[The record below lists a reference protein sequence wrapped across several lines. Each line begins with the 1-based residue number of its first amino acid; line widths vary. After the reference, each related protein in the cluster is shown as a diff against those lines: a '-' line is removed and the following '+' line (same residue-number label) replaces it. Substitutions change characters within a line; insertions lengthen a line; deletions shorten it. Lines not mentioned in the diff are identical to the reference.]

1 MDIKEI
7 LSSKMSDRTKVELL
21 SFMLEKAAPQEPAPA
36 EEPKAVETL
45 ETPLTQQEQRQQG
58 AENTLLELMGMLN
71 AKHSAPVT
79 STALEAVAPGAPTAL
94 EAAAPGAPSALEAA
108 AEKMSKAA
116 DVISQQIGF
125 MAGYDS
131 GAKTPIEEGREAI
144 AQLMLAD
151 NFKI

>member
-21 SFMLEKAAPQEPAPA
+21 SFMLEKAAPATEPPA
-36 EEPKAVETL
+36 QDTKAVEML
-45 ETPLTQQEQRQQG
+45 ETPLTQQEQRQQA
-58 AENTLLELMGMLN
+58 AENGLMELMGMLN
-71 AKHSAPVT
+71 AKQPAAPASAPPAQT
-79 STALEAVAPGAPTAL
+79 
-94 EAAAPGAPSALEAA
+94 ALEAA

-116 DVISQQIGF
+116 ETISQQIGF

-131 GAKTPIEEGREAI
+131 SAKTPIEEGRDAI

>member
-36 EEPKAVETL
+36 EEPKAIETL

-71 AKHSAPVT
+71 AKHSAPAT
-79 STALEAVAPGAPTAL
+79 STALEAVAPGAPT
-94 EAAAPGAPSALEAA
+94 ALEAA

>member
-36 EEPKAVETL
+36 EEPKAAETL

-58 AENTLLELMGMLN
+58 AENTLLELMGMLG
-71 AKHSAPVT
+71 AKQAAPVT
-79 STALEAVAPGAPTAL
+79 STALE
-94 EAAAPGAPSALEAA
+94 EAAPGASTALEAA

-116 DVISQQIGF
+116 EVISQQIGF

-131 GAKTPIEEGREAI
+131 SAKTPIEEGHEAI

>member
-36 EEPKAVETL
+36 EEPKAIETL

-79 STALEAVAPGAPTAL
+79 STALEAAAPAAPT
-94 EAAAPGAPSALEAA
+94 ALEAA

>member
-7 LSSKMSDRTKVELL
+7 LASKMSDRTKVELL
-21 SFMLEKAAPQEPAPA
+21 SFMLEKAAPATEPLPA
-36 EEPKAVETL
+36 QEPKAVEML
-45 ETPLTQQEQRQQG
+45 DSPLTQQEQRQQA
-58 AENTLLELMGMLN
+58 AENSLLELMRMLN
-71 AKHSAPVT
+71 AKQPEAPASAP
-79 STALEAVAPGAPTAL
+79 
-94 EAAAPGAPSALEAA
+94 AAQTALEAA

-116 DVISQQIGF
+116 ETISQQIGF

-131 GAKTPIEEGREAI
+131 SAKTPIEEGHDAI

>member
-36 EEPKAVETL
+36 EEPKATETL
-45 ETPLTQQEQRQQG
+45 ESPLTQQEQRQQG

-79 STALEAVAPGAPTAL
+79 STALEAAAPEAPT
-94 EAAAPGAPSALEAA
+94 ALEAA

-116 DVISQQIGF
+116 EVISQQIGF

>member
-21 SFMLEKAAPQEPAPA
+21 SFMLENAAPATEQRPAQ
-36 EEPKAVETL
+36 EPKAVEML
-45 ETPLTQQEQRQQG
+45 DTPLSQQEQRQQA
-58 AENTLLELMGMLN
+58 AENSLLELMGMLN
-71 AKHSAPVT
+71 AKQ
-79 STALEAVAPGAPTAL
+79 PTAPAS
-94 EAAAPGAPSALEAA
+94 EPQAQTALEAA

-116 DVISQQIGF
+116 ETISQQIGF

-131 GAKTPIEEGREAI
+131 SAKTPIEEGREAI

>member
-36 EEPKAVETL
+36 EEPKAAETL

-58 AENTLLELMGMLN
+58 AENTLLELMGMLG
-71 AKHSAPVT
+71 AKQSAPVT
-79 STALEAVAPGAPTAL
+79 STALEEVAPGAST
-94 EAAAPGAPSALEAA
+94 ALEAA

-116 DVISQQIGF
+116 EVISQQIGF

-131 GAKTPIEEGREAI
+131 SAKTPIEEGHEAI

>member
-36 EEPKAVETL
+36 EEPKAIETL

-79 STALEAVAPGAPTAL
+79 STALEAAAPGAPT
-94 EAAAPGAPSALEAA
+94 ALEAA

>member
-7 LSSKMSDRTKVELL
+7 LTSKMSDRTKVELL
-21 SFMLEKAAPQEPAPA
+21 SFMLEKAAPQQGPAQ
-36 EEPKAVETL
+36 EQEPKAVETL

-58 AENTLLELMGMLN
+58 AESTLLELMGMFN
-71 AKHSAPVT
+71 AKQP
-79 STALEAVAPGAPTAL
+79 
-94 EAAAPGAPSALEAA
+94 AAPASEPAALTALEAA

-116 DVISQQIGF
+116 EAINQQIGF

-131 GAKTPIEEGREAI
+131 SAKTPIEEGRDAI

>member
-36 EEPKAVETL
+36 EEPKAIETL
-45 ETPLTQQEQRQQG
+45 ESPLTQQEQRQQG

-79 STALEAVAPGAPTAL
+79 STALEAMAPGAPT
-94 EAAAPGAPSALEAA
+94 ALEAA

>member
-21 SFMLEKAAPQEPAPA
+21 SFMLEKTAPQ
-36 EEPKAVETL
+36 EEPKAIETL

-71 AKHSAPVT
+71 AKQPVAPAPV
-79 STALEAVAPGAPTAL
+79 P
-94 EAAAPGAPSALEAA
+94 AAQTALEAA

-116 DVISQQIGF
+116 ETISQQIGF

-131 GAKTPIEEGREAI
+131 SAKTPIEEGHEAI

>member
-36 EEPKAVETL
+36 EEPKAIEPL
-45 ETPLTQQEQRQQG
+45 ESPLTQQEQRQQG

-79 STALEAVAPGAPTAL
+79 STALEAVAPGAPT
-94 EAAAPGAPSALEAA
+94 ALEAA

>member
-21 SFMLEKAAPQEPAPA
+21 SFMLEKTAPAQASQEPPA
-36 EEPKAVETL
+36 QEPEAVKTL
-45 ETPLTQQEQRQQG
+45 ETPLTQQEQRQQA
-58 AENTLLELMGMLN
+58 AENSLLELMGMLN
-71 AKHSAPVT
+71 AKQPAVSAPPAQT
-79 STALEAVAPGAPTAL
+79 
-94 EAAAPGAPSALEAA
+94 ALEAA

-116 DVISQQIGF
+116 ETISQQIGF

-131 GAKTPIEEGREAI
+131 SAKTPIEEGHEAI

>member
-36 EEPKAVETL
+36 EEPKAIETL
-45 ETPLTQQEQRQQG
+45 ESPLTQQEQRQQG

-79 STALEAVAPGAPTAL
+79 STALEAVAPGAPT
-94 EAAAPGAPSALEAA
+94 ALEAA

>member
-21 SFMLEKAAPQEPAPA
+21 SFMLEKAAPATEPLPA
-36 EEPKAVETL
+36 QEPKAVEMVD
-45 ETPLTQQEQRQQG
+45 TPLTQQEQRQQA
-58 AENTLLELMGMLN
+58 AENSLLELMGMLN
-71 AKHSAPVT
+71 AKQP
-79 STALEAVAPGAPTAL
+79 
-94 EAAAPGAPSALEAA
+94 AAQTALEAA

-116 DVISQQIGF
+116 ETISRQIGF

-131 GAKTPIEEGREAI
+131 SAKTPIEEGRDAI

>member
-36 EEPKAVETL
+36 EEPKAAETL

-58 AENTLLELMGMLN
+58 AENTLLELMGMLG
-71 AKHSAPVT
+71 AKQSAPVT
-79 STALEAVAPGAPTAL
+79 STALE
-94 EAAAPGAPSALEAA
+94 EAAPGASTALEAA

-116 DVISQQIGF
+116 EVISQQIGF

-131 GAKTPIEEGREAI
+131 SAKTPIEEGHEAI

>member
-21 SFMLEKAAPQEPAPA
+21 SFMLEKAAPATEPLPA
-36 EEPKAVETL
+36 QEPKAVEMVD
-45 ETPLTQQEQRQQG
+45 TPLTQQEQRQQA
-58 AENTLLELMGMLN
+58 AENSLLELMGMLN
-71 AKHSAPVT
+71 AKQP
-79 STALEAVAPGAPTAL
+79 
-94 EAAAPGAPSALEAA
+94 AAQTALEAA

-116 DVISQQIGF
+116 ETISRQIGF

-131 GAKTPIEEGREAI
+131 SAKTPSEEGRDAI

>member
-21 SFMLEKAAPQEPAPA
+21 SFMLEKEAPQEPAPA
-36 EEPKAVETL
+36 EEPKAIETL

-94 EAAAPGAPSALEAA
+94 EAAA
-108 AEKMSKAA
+108 EKMSKAA

>member
-21 SFMLEKAAPQEPAPA
+21 SFMLEKEAPQAPAPA
-36 EEPKAVETL
+36 EEPKAIETL

-71 AKHSAPVT
+71 AKQSAPVT
-79 STALEAVAPGAPTAL
+79 ATAL
-94 EAAAPGAPSALEAA
+94 EAAAPGAPTALEAA

-116 DVISQQIGF
+116 EVISRQISF

-131 GAKTPIEEGREAI
+131 GAKTPIEEGHEAI

>member
-21 SFMLEKAAPQEPAPA
+21 SFMLEKAAPATEPLPA
-36 EEPKAVETL
+36 QEPKAVEMVD
-45 ETPLTQQEQRQQG
+45 TPLTQQEQRQQA
-58 AENTLLELMGMLN
+58 AENSLLELMGMLN
-71 AKHSAPVT
+71 AKQPAAQ
-79 STALEAVAPGAPTAL
+79 TALET
-94 EAAAPGAPSALEAA
+94 A

-116 DVISQQIGF
+116 ETISRQIGF

-131 GAKTPIEEGREAI
+131 SAKTPSEEGRDAI

>member
-7 LSSKMSDRTKVELL
+7 LASKMSDRTKVELL
-21 SFMLEKAAPQEPAPA
+21 SFMLEKAAPATEPLPA
-36 EEPKAVETL
+36 QEPKAVEMPDS
-45 ETPLTQQEQRQQG
+45 PLTQQEQRQQE
-58 AENTLLELMGMLN
+58 AQNSLLELMGMLN
-71 AKHSAPVT
+71 AKQPEAPASTPVT
-79 STALEAVAPGAPTAL
+79 HA
-94 EAAAPGAPSALEAA
+94 ALEAA

-116 DVISQQIGF
+116 EAISQQIGF

-131 GAKTPIEEGREAI
+131 SAKTPIEEGRDAI

>member
-36 EEPKAVETL
+36 EEPKAIETL

-94 EAAAPGAPSALEAA
+94 EAAA
-108 AEKMSKAA
+108 EKMSKAA

>member
-7 LSSKMSDRTKVELL
+7 LTSKMSDRTKVELL
-21 SFMLEKAAPQEPAPA
+21 SFMLEKAATQQGPAQEPAQ
-36 EEPKAVETL
+36 EPKAVETL

-58 AENTLLELMGMLN
+58 AESTLLELMGMFN
-71 AKHSAPVT
+71 AKQPAAPASAP
-79 STALEAVAPGAPTAL
+79 
-94 EAAAPGAPSALEAA
+94 AAPASAPAAQTALEAA

-116 DVISQQIGF
+116 ETISQQIGF

-131 GAKTPIEEGREAI
+131 SAKTPIEEGHDAI

>member
-21 SFMLEKAAPQEPAPA
+21 SFMLEKAAPATEPLPA
-36 EEPKAVETL
+36 QEPKAVEMVD
-45 ETPLTQQEQRQQG
+45 TPLTQQEQRQQA
-58 AENTLLELMGMLN
+58 AENSLLELMGMLN
-71 AKHSAPVT
+71 AKQP
-79 STALEAVAPGAPTAL
+79 
-94 EAAAPGAPSALEAA
+94 AAQTALEAA

-116 DVISQQIGF
+116 ETISQQIGF

-131 GAKTPIEEGREAI
+131 SAKTPSEEGRDAI

>member
-7 LSSKMSDRTKVELL
+7 LTSKMSDRTKVELL
-21 SFMLEKAAPQEPAPA
+21 SFMLEKAAPQQGPAQESA
-36 EEPKAVETL
+36 QEPKAAETL

-58 AENTLLELMGMLN
+58 AESTLLELMGMFN
-71 AKHSAPVT
+71 AKQPSAPA
-79 STALEAVAPGAPTAL
+79 SAPAAQTALE
-94 EAAAPGAPSALEAA
+94 EA
-108 AEKMSKAA
+108 AEKMRKAA
-116 DVISQQIGF
+116 ETISQQIGF

-131 GAKTPIEEGREAI
+131 SAKTPIEEGHDAI

>member
-7 LSSKMSDRTKVELL
+7 LCSKMSDRTKVELL
-21 SFMLEKAAPQEPAPA
+21 SFMLEKAAPPQEPVQ
-36 EEPKAVETL
+36 ELKAVETL

-71 AKHSAPVT
+71 AKQPAT
-79 STALEAVAPGAPTAL
+79 RALVPEAQT
-94 EAAAPGAPSALEAA
+94 ALEAA

-116 DVISQQIGF
+116 ETISQQIGF

-131 GAKTPIEEGREAI
+131 SAKTPIEEGHEAI

>member
-21 SFMLEKAAPQEPAPA
+21 SFMLEKAAPPQETAQ
-36 EEPKAVETL
+36 EPKAAETI
-45 ETPLTQQEQRQQG
+45 EPPLTQQEQRQQG
-58 AENTLLELMGMLN
+58 AEKTLLELMGMLN
-71 AKHSAPVT
+71 GKQPAPAT
-79 STALEAVAPGAPTAL
+79 STAL
-94 EAAAPGAPSALEAA
+94 EAAAPAASTALEAA

-116 DVISQQIGF
+116 ETISQQISF

-131 GAKTPIEEGREAI
+131 SAKTPIEEGHEAI

>member
-36 EEPKAVETL
+36 EEPKAIETL

-71 AKHSAPVT
+71 GKQPAPVT
-79 STALEAVAPGAPTAL
+79 STALEA
-94 EAAAPGAPSALEAA
+94 AAPAASTALEAA

-116 DVISQQIGF
+116 ETISQQIGF

-131 GAKTPIEEGREAI
+131 SAKTPIEEGHEAI

>member
-21 SFMLEKAAPQEPAPA
+21 SFMLEKAAPQESAPA
-36 EEPKAVETL
+36 EEPKAIETL

-94 EAAAPGAPSALEAA
+94 EAAA
-108 AEKMSKAA
+108 EKMSKAA

>member
-36 EEPKAVETL
+36 GEPKAIETL

-79 STALEAVAPGAPTAL
+79 STALEAAAPAAPT
-94 EAAAPGAPSALEAA
+94 ALEAA

-125 MAGYDS
+125 MAGYNS

>member
-36 EEPKAVETL
+36 VEPKAIETL

-79 STALEAVAPGAPTAL
+79 STALEAAAPAAPT
-94 EAAAPGAPSALEAA
+94 ALEAA

-125 MAGYDS
+125 MAGYGS

>member
-36 EEPKAVETL
+36 EEPKAIETL

-71 AKHSAPVT
+71 AKQPVAPAPV
-79 STALEAVAPGAPTAL
+79 P
-94 EAAAPGAPSALEAA
+94 AAQTALEAA

-116 DVISQQIGF
+116 ETISQQIGF

-131 GAKTPIEEGREAI
+131 SAKTPIEEGHEAI

>member
-21 SFMLEKAAPQEPAPA
+21 SFMLEKAAPPQETAPA
-36 EEPKAVETL
+36 EEPKAAETI
-45 ETPLTQQEQRQQG
+45 EPPLTQQEQRQQG
-58 AENTLLELMGMLN
+58 AEKTLLELMGMLN
-71 AKHSAPVT
+71 GKQPAPAT
-79 STALEAVAPGAPTAL
+79 STAL
-94 EAAAPGAPSALEAA
+94 EAAAPAASTALEAA

-116 DVISQQIGF
+116 ETISQQISF

-131 GAKTPIEEGREAI
+131 SAKTPIEEGHEAI